1 LQPTPSKEGYLMDT
15 SLIEGINSFASLP
28 DRAFLIELCDR
39 IEALETENRR
49 LKARISEIE
58 DYQDDHT
65 RAINENAAALNKIW
79 QGSKARTPKGSKT
92 KKRIEKLDLMLK
104 TGAKALR
111 QIEKDLG
118 ISPQEMSRLIS
129 KLDKRRYQIFIR
141 NGDKREKVIKLR
153 TFNI

>member
-1 LQPTPSKEGYLMDT
+1 MDT
-15 SLIEGINSFASLP
+15 SLTEGINSFASIS
-28 DRAFLIELCDR
+28 DRTILLKL
-39 IEALETENRR
+39 EALEEEN
-49 LKARISEIE
+49 KALRSRIYELE
-58 DYQDDHT
+58 DIQIDHE

>member
-1 LQPTPSKEGYLMDT
+1 MDT
-15 SLIEGINSFASLP
+15 SLIEGINSFASIS

-49 LKARISEIE
+49 LKARILEIE
-58 DYQDDHT
+58 DYQDDHN

-79 QGSKARTPKGSKT
+79 QGSRARISKGSKT
-92 KKRIEKLDLMLK
+92 KERIEKLDKILK
-104 TGAKALR
+104 DQGARTLG

-129 KLDKRRYQIFIR
+129 KLDKRRYKLFTR
-141 NGDKREKVIKLR
+141 EGNGKKVIKIR
-153 TFNI
+153 AKII

>member
-1 LQPTPSKEGYLMDT
+1 MDT
-15 SLIEGINSFASLP
+15 SLTEGINSFASIS

-58 DYQDDHT
+58 DYQDDHN
-65 RAINENAAALNKIW
+65 RAINENAAAINRIW

-92 KKRIEKLDLMLK
+92 KERIEQLDKILK
-104 TGAKALR
+104 GQGARTLS

-129 KLDKRRYQIFIR
+129 KLDKRRYKLFTR
-141 NGDKREKVIKLR
+141 EGNGREKVIKLR